1 MAVINKTGITNGGTI
16 EVGHVTRSIDA
27 LSGGSTDTIIATGS
41 FSGSLKGDA
50 NLNTLNVDTIYFL
63 NTPYTVAGSGGNN
76 IILNYDDDDTN
87 TTIKHHGG
95 SVSSSFLETSLTIN
109 APVIASSFTGSL
121 SGTATSASYAVTA
134 SYALNAGGGSS
145 FPYTGSALISGSLA
159 VTGSTSILGFVTMTG
174 FLQGNLESGGDTIVD
189 LHNMG
194 KSGGSG
200 KFVVPVNVAT
210 SPTAGALYWDDAN
223 GFLYIYQEST
233 TSWRR
238 VALS

>member
-1 MAVINKTGITNGGTI
+1 
-16 EVGHVTRSIDA
+16 
-27 LSGGSTDTIIATGS
+27 
-41 FSGSLKGDA
+41 
-50 NLNTLNVDTIYFL
+50 
-63 NTPYTVAGSGGNN
+63 
-76 IILNYDDDDTN
+76 
-87 TTIKHHGG
+87 
-95 SVSSSFLETSLTIN
+95 
-109 APVIASSFTGSL
+109 
-121 SGTATSASYAVTA
+121 
-134 SYALNAGGGSS
+134 
-145 FPYTGSALISGSLA
+145 
-159 VTGSTSILGFVTMTG
+159 MTG